1 MVHAREQR
9 RELEQEDCFGKGYA
23 DNSCTSTGHC
33 TAANAPTAWP
43 VPNAASANAYPMTG
57 HPTQTSREI
66 RTIMSIQMLSTV
78 QIADILP
85 TNKVMSYCI
94 DLESPMPVRT
104 YPNTTT
110 LHQIHTNVALVLTLP
125 AVYINVSW
133 NASSHRDHTWEHPGL
148 HYLRFSSHLQFKL
161 VVVV

>member
-1 MVHAREQR
+1 MHGSKGGSRSRRIASARATR
-9 RELEQEDCFGKGYA
+9 TTRVPVPA
-23 DNSCTSTGHC
+23 
-33 TAANAPTAWP
+33 TALPPTP
-43 VPNAASANAYPMTG
+43 PLRGSVPNAASANAYPMTG

-85 TNKVMSYCI
+85 TNKVVSYCI